1 MTLEYTPQLIDYRL
15 QSYEEDGKHYVNGYL
30 IGTKVGDK
38 GWGVHRD
45 TFIENTKKFKG
56 FPFIVSPKQFDP
68 TEHYLVGA
76 TYEEQLKNQKPVV
89 RGELE
94 DILGPFPYN
103 DGTDDIFMK
112 FKARIDD
119 KEISDALLTGRLP
132 FGTSPYI
139 WPTDEAGIPI
149 DPATLSAEERSHVKH
164 WIPVHEALVTQGTFG
179 DIAKI
184 GKQCLGPQGVC
195 KQALAGSSEKVADI
209 LSSQIDIAKQQT
221 SNTMSDQTNATSE
234 AKPQV
239 DQVQVPNT
247 INTTSQ
253 APIQT
258 PKVEEKKPEV
268 NPELEAALKEL
279 AEEKKERIKLTNIHK
294 TNVLN
299 SIFTNFESE
308 DVKKAT
314 LKKYLDYDAEF
325 LSEFAEDVKK
335 YGFTKKELSK
345 LQDNKLAGSSKDNK
359 ETFPLTGNSNMNNQ
373 VNQEQSLTNLLGGI
387 VK

>member
-15 QSYEEDGKHYVNGYL
+15 QSYKEDGKHYVNGYL
-30 IGTKVGDK
+30 IGTKTGDK
-38 GWGVHRD
+38 GWGVHKD

-56 FPFIVSPKQFDP
+56 FPFIVSPKKFDP

-119 KEISDALLTGRLP
+119 EEISKALLEGRLP

-139 WPTDEAGIPI
+139 WPTDEQGIPI
-149 DPATLSAEERSHVKH
+149 DPATLTPEERAHVKH

-195 KQALAGSSEKVADI
+195 TQALAGSSESVAEY
-209 LSSQIDIAKQQT
+209 LSSQIDIGKQPT
-221 SNTMSDQTNATSE
+221 SNTMSDQTNVSD

-239 DQVQVPNT
+239 EQVQVPNT

-258 PKVEEKKPEV
+258 PQVEKEKEV

-294 TNVLN
+294 TSVLN

-308 DVKKAT
+308 DVKKST
-314 LKKYLDYDAEF
+314 IKKYIDADID
-325 LSEFAEDVKK
+325 LLAEFAEDFKK
-335 YGFTKKELSK
+335 YGFTKKELAK
-345 LQDNKLAGSSKDNK
+345 LTDNKLAGSSKDEK
-359 ETFPLTGNSNMNNQ
+359 ETFPLTGNSKEMNNQ
-373 VNQEQSLTNLLGGI
+373 VIQEQSLTHLLGGPI
-387 VK
+387 